1 MKKGRFYD
9 ELLAL
14 TKSLVSIPSVSPS
27 AGENTMAETVYD
39 WIRRVPYF
47 EEYPGQVWMEPVPG
61 DPLGRN
67 NVFALLKGAGD
78 SDRTVICHGHLDTV
92 PYEDYGTLKEKAL
105 SCDDLPAAL
114 AALSLPEDMKKDLA
128 SGEWLFGRG
137 ACDMKSGDAILMVL
151 LKYLTEH
158 REQMEGNVLFLFT
171 CDEEAENNGM
181 MAAVPVISDIL
192 MKEGLTPVLAL
203 NNDYVGPLYE
213 GDSNRYVYTGT
224 VGKVLASFY
233 VLGVETHV
241 GRIFEGVSAAAMA
254 ARLTEAIDSNPDL
267 SDSCGGEFCQPPALL
282 KLKDMKEGY
291 NVQTARSA
299 FLYFN
304 VLLHE
309 KEVKT
314 VLTELKDIAAQSLSS
329 YLEEQEKKSRAFS
342 AQSGS
347 PMVSVP
353 DKLTVLTYDELS
365 EKARAAGIDPEKEAA
380 AIAEKSL
387 SEGMDKRE
395 IACRIVA
402 ALADAVHLRGPAA
415 VLFLAPPYCPGNTMR
430 MDLPHERKARLSI
443 ERLAREC
450 AEETGEKV
458 EVRHFFPCISD
469 ASYVK
474 IDDSDES
481 VQAIE
486 NNLPALPSLYP
497 IPIRT
502 IRRLSIPAVNMGVY
516 GKGAHTWQERLYLP
530 YSFNILP
537 ELILNT
543 ILAFS
548 GDEKEEK

>member
-9 ELLAL
+9 DLLTL
-14 TKSLVSIPSVSPS
+14 TKSLVAIPSVSPS
-27 AGENTMAETVYD
+27 AGENAMADAVYD
-39 WIRRVPYF
+39 WLRRIPYF
-47 EEYPGQVWMEPVPG
+47 EEYPGQLWMEPVPG
-61 DPLGRN
+61 DPLGRK

-78 SDRTVICHGHLDTV
+78 SERTVLCHGHLDTV
-92 PYEDYGTLKEKAL
+92 PYDDYGSLKNKAL
-105 SCDDLPAAL
+105 SCDDLPEAL
-114 AALSLPEDMKKDLA
+114 AGLSLPEDMKQDLA

-151 LKYLTEH
+151 AKYLAA
-158 REQMEGNVLFLFT
+158 RRDQLDGNVLFLFT

-181 MAAVPVISDIL
+181 MAAVPTISDIL

-213 GDSNRYVYTGT
+213 GDPNLYIYTGT

-241 GRIFEGVSAAAMA
+241 GRLFEGVSAAAMA
-254 ARLTEAIDSNPDL
+254 ARLTDAIDANPDL
-267 SDSCGGEFCQPPALL
+267 SDSYDGEFCQPPALL
-282 KLKDMKEGY
+282 KLKDLKAGY

-314 VLTELKDIAAQSLSS
+314 VLTELKDIAASSLTS
-329 YLEEQEKKSRAFS
+329 YLKEQEEKSRAFS
-342 AQSGS
+342 TRSGS
-347 PMVSVP
+347 PMIP
-353 DKLTVLTYDELS
+353 IKKELTVVTYDELC
-365 EKARAAGIDPEKEAA
+365 EKARAAGIDPDKEAA
-380 AIAEKSL
+380 AIAEKGL
-387 SEGMDKRE
+387 ADGMDKRD
-395 IACRIVA
+395 IACRIVS
-402 ALADAVHLRGPAA
+402 ALSDAVHLTGPAA

-430 MDLPHERKARLSI
+430 PDLPGEKDARQAI
-443 ERLAREC
+443 ERLAAGC
-450 AEETGEKV
+450 AETEGESI

-481 VQAIE
+481 VRAIE
-486 NNLPALPSLYP
+486 ENLPALPSLYP
-497 IPIRT
+497 IPIKT
-502 IRRLSIPAVNMGVY
+502 IRHLSIPAVNMGVY

-530 YSFNILP
+530 YSFNVLP
-537 ELILNT
+537 ELILQT
-543 ILAFS
+543 LLRFTS
-548 GDEKEEK
+548 GKE

>member
-14 TKSLVSIPSVSPS
+14 TKSLVAIPSVSPS
-27 AGENTMAETVYD
+27 AGENAMAEAVYD
-39 WIRRVPYF
+39 WLRRIPYF
-47 EEYPGQVWMEPVPG
+47 EEYPGHLWMEEVPG
-61 DPLGRN
+61 DPLGRKN
-67 NVFALLKGAGD
+67 IFALLKGAGD
-78 SDRTVICHGHLDTV
+78 SVRTVICHGHLDTV
-92 PYEDYGTLKEKAL
+92 PYEDYGNLKEKAL
-105 SCDDLPAAL
+105 SCDELPAAL
-114 AALSLPEDMKKDLA
+114 ASLPLPEDMKKDLA

-151 LKYLTEH
+151 AKYLAE
-158 REQMEGNVLFLFT
+158 RRSELDGNVLFLFT

-181 MAAVPVISDIL
+181 MAAVPIISDIL

-213 GDSNRYVYTGT
+213 GDPNRYVYTGT

-241 GRIFEGVSAAAMA
+241 GRLFEGVSAAAMA
-254 ARLTEAIDSNPDL
+254 ARLTEAIDANPAL
-267 SDSCGGEFCQPPALL
+267 SDSYDGEFCQPPALL
-282 KLKDMKEGY
+282 KLKDLKDGY

-314 VLTELKDIAAQSLSS
+314 VLTELKDIAARSLSS
-329 YLEEQEKKSRAFS
+329 YLKEQEKKSQAFS
-342 AQSGS
+342 ARSHS
-347 PMVSVP
+347 PAVSIP
-353 DKLTVLTYDELS
+353 AGLTVLTYDELS
-365 EKARAAGIDPEKEAA
+365 QKARAAGIDPEKEAA
-380 AIAEKSL
+380 PIAEQGL
-387 SEGMDKRE
+387 AEGMDKRD
-395 IACRIVA
+395 IACRIVSS
-402 ALADAVHLRGPAA
+402 LADAVHLAGPAA

-430 MDLPHERKARLSI
+430 PGIPGEKEARDTLL
-443 ERLAREC
+443 RLTEEC
-450 AEETGEKV
+450 AERAGETFQ
-458 EVRHFFPCISD
+458 VRHFFPCISD

-486 NNLPALPSLYP
+486 NNLPALSSLYP
-497 IPIRT
+497 IPIKT

-530 YSFNILP
+530 YSFQVLP
-537 ELILNT
+537 DLILKT
-543 ILAFS
+543 ILAFA
-548 GDEKEEK
+548 GEK

>member
-9 ELLAL
+9 ELLSL
-14 TKSLVSIPSVSPS
+14 TKSLVSIPSASPS
-27 AGENTMAETVYD
+27 AGENAMAEAVCN
-39 WIRRVPYF
+39 WIRRIPYF
-47 EEYPGQVWMEPVPG
+47 EEYPGQVWMEPVLK
-61 DPLGRN
+61 DRLGRN

-92 PYEDYGTLKEKAL
+92 PYEDYGSLKEKAL

-114 AALSLPEDMKKDLA
+114 SALPLPEDMKKDLA

-151 LKYLTEH
+151 LKYLASH
-158 REQMEGNVLFLFT
+158 RGQMDGNVLFLFT

-181 MAAVPVISDIL
+181 MAAVPIISDIL

-213 GDSNRYVYTGT
+213 GDPNRYVYTGT

-241 GRIFEGVSAAAMA
+241 GRLFEGVSAAAMA
-254 ARLTEAIDSNPDL
+254 ARLTEAIDSNPAL
-267 SDSCGGEFCQPPALL
+267 SDSCDGEFCQPPALL
-282 KLKDMKEGY
+282 KLKDLKEGY
-291 NVQTARSA
+291 NVQTARAA

-314 VLTELKDIAAQSLSS
+314 VLTELKDIAARSLSS
-329 YLEEQEKKSRAFS
+329 YLKEQEKKSQAFS
-342 AQSGS
+342 ARSHT

-353 DKLTVLTYDELS
+353 ARLTVLTYDELS
-365 EKARAAGIDPEKEAA
+365 KKARAAGIDPEKEAA
-380 AIAEKSL
+380 SIAEKGL
-387 SEGMDKRE
+387 SEGADKRE
-395 IACRIVA
+395 IACRITA
-402 ALADAVHLRGPAA
+402 SLADAVHLSGPAA

-430 MDLPHERKARLSI
+430 PGLPEEKEARQTI
-443 ERLAREC
+443 EHLVRLC
-450 AEETGEKV
+450 AEETGETV

-474 IDDSDES
+474 IDDSEES

-486 NNLPALPSLYP
+486 NNLPALFSLYP
-497 IPIRT
+497 IPIKT

-530 YSFNILP
+530 YSFNVLP
-537 ELILNT
+537 ELILKT
-543 ILAFS
+543 ILSFT
-548 GDEKEEK
+548 GEGK